1 MSASDSQ
8 HGRDSAAGAP
18 SELERSTIR
27 AISWRLIPFL
37 IVAYFFSY
45 LDRVNL
51 GFAALTMNADLKFS
65 PLIFS
70 WGAGIF
76 FIGYFL
82 FEVPSNLAL
91 ERFGASRW
99 IARIMV
105 TWGLVSAA
113 MAFVSGPWSFYILR
127 FLLGVAE
134 AGFFPGIILYLTYW
148 YPAEYRAR
156 FLAAFTIAVPVST
169 VVGAPIS
176 GLLLGLDGA
185 MGLKG
190 WQWLFII
197 EGIPTIL
204 LGIVSWFYLTDRP
217 AKADWLSA
225 AQKAWLAQRLDSET
239 AAKQAASAHLS
250 LGRTLASPR
259 VLLLSLIYFGFVGA
273 LYGMQFWLPQ
283 IVKAFG
289 FSNAQTGFVTAVPY
303 LFGSVAMI
311 LWARHSDR
319 TRERVWHVA
328 LPLFLTAI
336 ALGLSSYTTDPMWT
350 LVALTIA
357 AIGTFC
363 TFGMFWTL
371 PTAWLSG
378 AAAAGGIAMINSI
391 GNLAG
396 FGGPYLVGWVKET
409 TGSTETALLMLA
421 ILPLVAG
428 LLVLAGK
435 HETQSEFAPAAG
447 TR

>member
-1 MSASDSQ
+1 MSKPATSSALSSAKSDI
-8 HGRDSAAGAP
+8 
-18 SELERSTIR
+18 EISTIR

-37 IVAYFFSY
+37 VLAYFLSY

-51 GFAALTMNADLKFS
+51 SFAGLTMNRDLGFS
-65 PLIFS
+65 PTVFA

-91 ERFGASRW
+91 EKFGASRW
-99 IARIMV
+99 IARIMI
-105 TWGLVSAA
+105 TWGIVSAL
-113 MAFVSGPWSFYILR
+113 MAVVNGAFSFYVVR

-156 FLAAFTIAVPVST
+156 FLAAFAIAVPVST
-169 VVGAPIS
+169 VIGAPIS
-176 GLLLGLDGA
+176 GLLLGLDGVW
-185 MGLKG
+185 GLAG

-197 EGIPTIL
+197 EGIPSLL
-204 LGIVSWFYLTDRP
+204 LGIVTWFYLTDRP
-217 AKADWLSA
+217 DNADWLTTE
-225 AQKAWLAQRLDSET
+225 QRAWLSSRLESEV
-239 AAKQAASAHLS
+239 AAKQAVTHLS
-250 LGRTLASPR
+250 LGQALTSPK
-259 VLLLSLIYFGFVGA
+259 VLMLSLIYFGFVAA

-303 LFGSVAMI
+303 LFGSIAMV
-311 LWARHSDR
+311 LWARHSDIR
-319 TRERVWHVA
+319 RERAMHVGAPLLLTAVA
-328 LPLFLTAI
+328 LGI
-336 ALGLSSYTTDPMWT
+336 CGYITDPFITM
-350 LVALTIA
+350 VVLTIA
-357 AIGTFC
+357 AIGVFC
-363 TFGMFWTL
+363 TFGVFWTL

-378 AAAAGGIAMINSI
+378 TAAAGAIALINSI

-396 FGGPYLVGWVKET
+396 FAGPYLIGWVKET
-409 TGSTETALLMLA
+409 TGSTTTGLFVLA
-421 ILPLVAG
+421 ALPLIAG
-428 LLVLAGK
+428 VLVFLGGHDTKA
-435 HETQSEFAPAAG
+435 EFAGAAK